1 MGHVKLT
8 NRSFDPPAV
17 KPDPRRHLTIE
28 AKITAFESEG
38 LEIDTEAMNEA
49 LIMAGFTQAEIDTA
63 TEVDG

>member
-28 AKITAFESEG
+28 GKIAQFEAAG

-49 LIMAGFTQAEIDTA
+49 LMQAGYTQADIDAA
-63 TEVDG
+63 TEVNG